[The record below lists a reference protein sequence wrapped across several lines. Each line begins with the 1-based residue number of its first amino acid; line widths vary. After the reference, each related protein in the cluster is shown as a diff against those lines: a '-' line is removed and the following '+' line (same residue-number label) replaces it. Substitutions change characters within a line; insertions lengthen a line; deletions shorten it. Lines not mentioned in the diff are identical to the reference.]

1 MVQTTQTTL
10 KQILER
16 EIEVLNKRIDRKIL
30 RGASYYRDAQRH
42 QVLVAQYRRIE
53 LRQKMNISI
62 GSILT
67 A

>member
-1 MVQTTQTTL
+1 MTQVTL
-10 KQILER
+10 KQMLSK
-16 EIEVLNKRIDRKIL
+16 EIDTLNKRIDRKIL
-30 RGASYYRDAQRH
+30 KGRAYYKDAQKH